1 MAKFVARITLVIDAP
16 HISDTNEAH
25 SVIIDLMAA
34 RPGVENWDYVTIDGL
49 KTEPMFVDSPS
60 VDELF
65 EAALSDQ

>member
-1 MAKFVARITLVIDAP
+1 MAKFVARVTILIDSP
-16 HISDTNEAH
+16 SVSDTSEAH
-25 SVIIDLMAA
+25 NAIIELMSA